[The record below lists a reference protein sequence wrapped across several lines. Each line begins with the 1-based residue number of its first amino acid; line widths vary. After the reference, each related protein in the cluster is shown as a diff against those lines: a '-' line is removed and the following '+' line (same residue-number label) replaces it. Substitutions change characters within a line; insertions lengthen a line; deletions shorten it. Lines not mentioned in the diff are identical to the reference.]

1 MTILSE
7 ETLSALEEYA
17 DSVDLPV
24 TVNLK
29 VVEIGSTKNP
39 SRYCKISLQ
48 NDELVFTS
56 ENEKM
61 IEMLKK
67 NVNFLPSD
75 SEPHTSEP
83 ELQQKEEAKPELPK
97 LVVAPIYKRSDSEPQ
112 PTAPKPGSM
121 SIRKAS
127 RQRGKIKL
135 AITGQSGSGK
145 TATALLVASGIVP
158 WERIVL
164 IDTEES
170 GDNYEGQIVGGVEI
184 GPYNVLKM
192 EAPYTPQNYMRAL
205 DLAEQEGME
214 LAIIDS
220 LSHAWTGEG
229 GALDKQNRIQN
240 SGTSSFASWQKPKQ
254 ENRRLL
260 ERITHSKIHT
270 ISTMRSKMDTQLVEG
285 ENGKKEVR
293 NFGLAPIQE
302 KDTVYEFDLV
312 INLDREHQAQVTKD
326 RTNQF
331 TNEYFA
337 PGVAT
342 GSTLKKWIN
351 KEV

>member
-1 MTILSE
+1 MTILDE

-17 DSVDLPV
+17 DSVGLPV
-24 TVNLK
+24 TVNQKLI
-29 VVEIGSTKNP
+29 EIGSAKNP

-48 NDELVFTS
+48 DGELVFTS

-67 NVNFLPSD
+67 NVSFSD
-75 SEPHTSEP
+75 SETQTSEP
-83 ELQQKEEAKPELPK
+83 ELQQKEEAKSEPAKSEAAPVPK
-97 LVVAPIYKRSDSEPQ
+97 RPASEPQ
-112 PTAPKPGSM
+112 PAAPKPGGM

-127 RQRGKIKL
+127 RQKGKIKL

-158 WERIVL
+158 WEKIVL

-170 GDNYEGQIVGGVEI
+170 GDNYEGQMVAGVEI

-205 DLAEQEGME
+205 DIAEQEGME

-229 GALDKQNRIQN
+229 GALDKHSRIQN
-240 SGTSSFASWQKPKQ
+240 SGTSSFSAWQKPKQ

-285 ENGKKEVR
+285 ENGKKEVK

-331 TNEYFA
+331 TNEYFT
-337 PGVAT
+337 PGVVT